1 MARRWTIRAETAST
15 FPPPGLFTKD
25 AETIAR
31 VMATTRVS
39 PKGLGSAI
47 RMIQYLLNRGGSN
60 LPARR
65 RRTLERAK
73 RILQAK
79 QAARQERGR

>member
-1 MARRWTIRAETAST
+1 MARHWTIRSETAST
-15 FPPPGLFTKD
+15 FAPPGLFTQD

-31 VMATTRVS
+31 VLARKQVS

-47 RMIQYLLNRGGSN
+47 RMLQFLLNRTGKS

-65 RRTLERAK
+65 RHELERAK
-73 RILQAK
+73 RILQA
-79 QAARQERGR
+79 RRERKLSP

>member
-1 MARRWTIRAETAST
+1 MVRRWTIRSETAST
-15 FPPPGLFTKD
+15 FAPPGLFAKD

-31 VMATTRVS
+31 VMATKRVS

-47 RMIQYLLNRGGSN
+47 RMLQFLLNRSGKS

-65 RRTLERAK
+65 RRELERAK
-73 RILQAK
+73 RILT
-79 QAARQERGR
+79 ARLSP